1 MKVSTTSYDTRRSWK
16 RNSNTS
22 GKIRL
27 SGVSWII
34 LRTTSGCLLGASQA
48 KACATPE
55 MPDRQS
61 GEIMRCSKCG
71 SDNREG
77 RKFCTTC
84 GTLLVVSC
92 PKCGPPIQPGDRFCG
107 GC

>member
-1 MKVSTTSYDTRRSWK
+1 MST
-16 RNSNTS
+16 
-22 GKIRL
+22 G
-27 SGVSWII
+27 
-34 LRTTSGCLLGASQA
+34 GCLLRTSQA

-55 MPDRQS
+55 MPDRRA

-92 PKCGPPIQPGDRFCG
+92 PKCGAPIQPSDRFCG
-107 GC
+107 ECGADLSDALPVAIPDVAPLTALASGERRHLT